1 LFPKS
6 PAGIENINPTFVIC
20 ACATIP
26 PSIHPAHCRQF
37 EMETSLRPMTLGE
50 ILDRTAQLYRTN
62 FLLFAGIAAVYA
74 GVLLLVGLAQTGVQ
88 EWMRV
93 EHMYRQ
99 LLWMTGLWVL
109 LTWIVIFIFG
119 GIAVAAN
126 NRAVAWLHLGEP
138 ATIRGAYRS
147 ILPRLGRY
155 LWLGFL
161 MLVYAWLPVILIYA
175 AFIGAAIYMRVKGLL
190 PRAGAAPP
198 VNTAHGPALIAF
210 GVIVIVLFLLLA
222 PAFIYGI
229 VMWLRYALAVPACV
243 VENLKARA
251 AIRRSV
257 ELSKWSRG
265 RIFVLALLVAVIEIG
280 LAAVTQSFF
289 VIEALK
295 HHQQLPIGLRILQ
308 QFVSFCTNTFVTP
321 ILATG
326 LTLFYY
332 DQRVRKEGYDI
343 EWMMEAAG
351 LTAPAAVAL
360 PPPEQAPA
368 EQAPAESG
376 PAEFAPPEPRREAG
390 NVHD

>member
-1 LFPKS
+1 
-6 PAGIENINPTFVIC
+6 
-20 ACATIP
+20 
-26 PSIHPAHCRQF
+26 
-37 EMETSLRPMTLGE
+37 METNLRPMTLGE
-50 ILDRTAQLYRTN
+50 ILDRTAQLYRTH
-62 FLLFAGIAAVYA
+62 FPLFAGISAVYA
-74 GVLLLVGLAQTGVQ
+74 GVLLLLGLAQTGVQ

-147 ILPRLGRY
+147 ILPKLGRY

-161 MLVYAWLPVILIYA
+161 TLIYAWLPVILIYA
-175 AFIGAAIYMRVKGLL
+175 ALIGGAVYARVKGLL
-190 PRAGAAPP
+190 PHAGAQPQINPGAQ
-198 VNTAHGPALIAF
+198 GPALIAF
-210 GVIVIVLFLLLA
+210 GVGFVILLLLLM

-257 ELSKWSRG
+257 ELSKYSRG

-280 LAAVTQSFF
+280 LALVSQSFF
-289 VIEALK
+289 FFETIK

-308 QFVSFCTNTFVTP
+308 QVVAFCTNTFVTP

-351 LTAPAAVAL
+351 LTAPAAIPLPAL
-360 PPPEQAPA
+360 EPVPA
-368 EQAPAESG
+368 DGGEAQ
-376 PAEFAPPEPRREAG
+376 FVPPEPPSESG
-390 NVHD
+390 NAQE

>member
-1 LFPKS
+1 
-6 PAGIENINPTFVIC
+6 
-20 ACATIP
+20 
-26 PSIHPAHCRQF
+26 
-37 EMETSLRPMTLGE
+37 METSLRPMTLGE
-50 ILDRTAQLYRTN
+50 ILDRTAQLYRTH

-99 LLWMTGLWVL
+99 LLWMTGVWVL
-109 LTWIVIFIFG
+109 MTWIVTFIFG

-126 NRAVAWLHLGEP
+126 NRAVAWLHLGQP

-147 ILPRLGRY
+147 ILPKLGRY

-161 MLVYAWLPVILIYA
+161 TLIYAWLPVILIYA

-190 PRAGAAPP
+190 PRVGAAPP
-198 VNTAHGPALIAF
+198 VPPAAPGSALIAF
-210 GVIVIVLFLLLA
+210 GLIVIILILLLA

-229 VMWLRYALAVPACV
+229 FMWLRYALAVPACV

-257 ELSKWSRG
+257 ELSKWSRW
-265 RIFVLALLVAVIEIG
+265 RILGLALLVAAIEIG
-280 LAAVTQSFF
+280 LVMVTQSFF
-289 VIEALK
+289 FFETIR

-308 QFVSFCTNTFVTP
+308 QCVAFGTNTFITP

-351 LTAPAAVAL
+351 L
-360 PPPEQAPA
+360 
-368 EQAPAESG
+368 S
-376 PAEFAPPEPRREAG
+376 APPAIVFPPVEPAHAQGGPLQFASPEPPRDAG
-390 NVHD
+390 NAHE

>member
-1 LFPKS
+1 
-6 PAGIENINPTFVIC
+6 
-20 ACATIP
+20 
-26 PSIHPAHCRQF
+26 
-37 EMETSLRPMTLGE
+37 METTLRPLTLGE

-99 LLWMTGLWVL
+99 LLWMTGVWVL
-109 LTWIVIFIFG
+109 ITWIVIFIFG

-126 NRAVAWLHLGEP
+126 NRAVAWLHLGQP

-147 ILPRLGRY
+147 ILPRFGRY

-161 MLVYAWLPVILIYA
+161 TLIYAWLPVILIYA
-175 AFIGAAIYMRVKGLL
+175 TFIGAAIYMRVKGLL

-198 VNTAHGPALIAF
+198 VNPGAQGPALLAF
-210 GVIVIVLFLLLA
+210 GIIVIVLFLLLT
-222 PAFIYGI
+222 PAFLYGI
-229 VMWLRYALAVPACV
+229 FMWLRYALAVPACV

-257 ELSKWSRG
+257 ELSKYSRG

-280 LAAVTQSFF
+280 LALVTQSFF
-289 VIEALK
+289 VIEAFK
-295 HHQQLPIGLRILQ
+295 HHQQLPVGLRILQ
-308 QFVSFCTNTFVTP
+308 QLVGFCTNTFVTP

-351 LTAPAAVAL
+351 LTAPAATGL
-360 PPPEQAPA
+360 PPVEP
-368 EQAPAESG
+368 APAESG
-376 PAEFAPPEPRREAG
+376 SIVFAPPQPPSEAG
-390 NVHD
+390 NAHE

>member
-1 LFPKS
+1 
-6 PAGIENINPTFVIC
+6 
-20 ACATIP
+20 
-26 PSIHPAHCRQF
+26 
-37 EMETSLRPMTLGE
+37 MTLGE
-50 ILDRTAQLYRTN
+50 ILDRTAELYRTN

-99 LLWMTGLWVL
+99 LLWMTGIWVL

-126 NRAVAWLHLGEP
+126 NRAVAWLHLGQP

-147 ILPRLGRY
+147 ILPKLGRY

-161 MLVYAWLPVILIYA
+161 TLIYAWLPVILIYA
-175 AFIGAAIYMRVKGLL
+175 AFIGTAIYIRVKGLL
-190 PRAGAAPP
+190 PRAGAAS
-198 VNTAHGPALIAF
+198 PADAGAQGATLIAF
-210 GVIVIVLFLLLA
+210 GLVFGILLLLLF

-229 VMWLRYALAVPACV
+229 IMWLRYSLAVPACV
-243 VENLKARA
+243 VENLKARS

-265 RIFVLALLVAVIEIG
+265 RIFALAALVAVIEIG
-280 LAAVTQSFF
+280 LVLVSQSFF
-289 VIEALK
+289 FIEAFK
-295 HHQQLPIGLRILQ
+295 HHQQLPVGLRILQ

-351 LTAPAAVAL
+351 LTASAAFPS
-360 PPPEQAPA
+360 PPVEPAPA
-368 EQAPAESG
+368 EIG
-376 PAEFAPPEPRREAG
+376 PMQLAPPDPPCDAENAHE
-390 NVHD
+390 

>member
-1 LFPKS
+1 
-6 PAGIENINPTFVIC
+6 
-20 ACATIP
+20 
-26 PSIHPAHCRQF
+26 
-37 EMETSLRPMTLGE
+37 METSLRPMTLGE

-62 FLLFAGIAAVYA
+62 FLLFSGIAAVYA
-74 GVLLLVGLAQTGVQ
+74 GVLLLLGLAQTGVQ

-99 LLWMTGLWVL
+99 LLWMTGVWVL
-109 LTWIVIFIFG
+109 MTWIVVFIFG

-126 NRAVAWLHLGEP
+126 NRAVAWLHLGQP
-138 ATIRGAYRS
+138 ATIRGAYSS
-147 ILPRLGRY
+147 ILPKLGRY

-161 MLVYAWLPVILIYA
+161 TLIYAWLPVILIYA

-190 PRAGAAPP
+190 PRAGTAPP
-198 VNTAHGPALIAF
+198 VIAGAQGPALIAF
-210 GVIVIVLFLLLA
+210 GIIVVVLFLLLA
-222 PAFIYGI
+222 PAFVYGI
-229 VMWLRYALAVPACV
+229 FMWLRYSLAVPACV
-243 VENLKARA
+243 VEDLKARA

-257 ELSKWSRG
+257 ELSKYSRG

-289 VIEALK
+289 IIETLK

-351 LTAPAAVAL
+351 LTAPAAM
-360 PPPEQAPA
+360 APA
-368 EQAPAESG
+368 PVEPAGGESG
-376 PAEFAPPEPRREAG
+376 PMQFAPPDSPGETRNAHE
-390 NVHD
+390 